1 MKSLLLHCH
10 YVVLLVQLSLFH
22 RFFKTSGQAKRVQKL
37 TKFFG
42 EEPPLLRIFLKH
54 LGYEK
59 FATTLE
65 DAKIGMLELPYV
77 SEDRLEMMGI
87 PMGPRLRI
95 LAECKTA
102 AAISTAAAAS
112 VGPAAAAVGQQQSVA
127 GATVNESSNY
137 NVYIL

>member
-1 MKSLLLHCH
+1 MFLG
-10 YVVLLVQLSLFH
+10 
-22 RFFKTSGQAKRVQKL
+22 RFFRTSGQAKRVQKL

-59 FATTLE
+59 FASSLE

-77 SEDRLEMMGI
+77 SEERLEMLGI

-102 AAISTAAAAS
+102 VQIASAAATGS
-112 VGPAAAAVGQQQSVA
+112 SAAAVATSVA
-127 GATVNESSNY
+127 AATVNENSNY

>member
-1 MKSLLLHCH
+1 M
-10 YVVLLVQLSLFH
+10 
-22 RFFKTSGQAKRVQKL
+22 QKL

-112 VGPAAAAVGQQQSVA
+112 AGSAAVAQQHSVA
-127 GATVNESSNY
+127 GATINENSNY